1 LGSESKLEGDPKFD
15 SDPNLSWSDEAAEQV
30 AFTLLDRYGIVF
42 RSVLQRESRGL
53 PPWRQLWRIYRRL
66 EARGEV
72 RGGRFVSGFA
82 GEQFAWPDAVEQLR
96 KVRRAEPDETRS
108 VLIGAADPL
117 NLAGIVT
124 PGERV
129 PATAR
134 NRLLYQA
141 GVPVALYVGGEFR
154 WLGAANPADE
164 WTARNMLIRNDAQM
178 PYIVEIHRPNKNNN
192 LKSIIKVI

>member
-1 LGSESKLEGDPKFD
+1 MRSDPNV

-96 KVRRAEPDETRS
+96 KVRRAESGETRS

-154 WLGAANPADE
+154 WLGEANPADE

-178 PYIVEIHRPNKNNN
+178 PYIIDMHRPN
-192 LKSIIKVI
+192 